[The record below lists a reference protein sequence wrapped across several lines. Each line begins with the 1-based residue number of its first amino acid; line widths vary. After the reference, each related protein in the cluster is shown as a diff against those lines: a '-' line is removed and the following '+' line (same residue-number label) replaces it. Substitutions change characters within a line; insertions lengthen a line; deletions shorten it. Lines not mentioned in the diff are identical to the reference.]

1 MAMTADQPA
10 TTSGKKRS
18 VMPLIMGIALAVLGG
33 AGGFFAVQMG
43 LFGSHEGTE
52 STEEV
57 TVPPLQ
63 PTAFVPLDPLLINL
77 PDTDGRRFLRFSAQ
91 LEVSPDHLADVEAIK
106 PRIIDVLNGYLRA
119 VRVSDLED
127 PTVLIKLRSQML
139 RRVQVVTGPG
149 YVRDL
154 LIMEFVLN

>member
-1 MAMTADQPA
+1 MPRRLMVLLSLLNTSAVVMAHA
-10 TTSGKKRS
+10 T
-18 VMPLIMGIALAVLGG
+18 
-33 AGGFFAVQMG
+33 
-43 LFGSHEGTE
+43 
-52 STEEV
+52 
-57 TVPPLQ
+57 
-63 PTAFVPLDPLLINL
+63 D
-77 PDTDGRRFLRFSAQ
+77 
-91 LEVSPDHLADVEAIK
+91 ADVEAIK

>member
-1 MAMTADQPA
+1 MSMTADQSAAP
-10 TTSGKKRS
+10 SGKRRS
-18 VMPLIMGIALAVLGG
+18 LTPLIVGIALAILGG
-33 AGGFFAVQMG
+33 AGGFISVQMG
-43 LFGSHEGTE
+43 LFGSQGGSE
-52 STEEV
+52 SAEEPTAPV
-57 TVPPLQ
+57 MK

-77 PDTDGRRFLRFSAQ
+77 PDNEERRFLRFSAQ
-91 LEVSPDHLADVEAIK
+91 LEVSPEHLADVEAIK